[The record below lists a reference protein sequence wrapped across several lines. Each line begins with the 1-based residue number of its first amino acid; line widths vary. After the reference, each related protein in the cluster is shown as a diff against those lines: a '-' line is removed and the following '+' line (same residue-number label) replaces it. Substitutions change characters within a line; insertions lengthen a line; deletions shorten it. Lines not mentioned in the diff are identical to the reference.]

1 MVRFKVPRT
10 LRKAPGITKKMDY
23 RRRKF
28 CMFLG
33 QVQSHGQPGQ
43 LVDLQERTAR
53 ERSVSKCKV
62 QAGMVRSQHGSAWS
76 SWLRW
81 SSGSVKEA
89 EMEIKTVNQK
99 NTETLSRFSEVELG
113 KPNPSWMAG
122 QWGVYSWVHVNGLEA
137 WPLHL
142 SVFLPHSFCHWGSR
156 CSALRNTSMV
166 PIVFCI
172 FPQVPAS
179 LASISFQVFNFCS
192 LYSSTAYLPLSESFN
207 FLSLY

>member
-10 LRKAPGITKKMDY
+10 LRKALGITKKIDY
-23 RRRKF
+23 RRRNLRT
-28 CMFLG
+28 FLG

-43 LVDLQERTAR
+43 LVDLQEWTAR
-53 ERSVSKCKV
+53 ERSVCKCKV
-62 QAGMVRSQHGSAWS
+62 QVGTVRSQCGSAWI
-76 SWLRW
+76 SWPSW
-81 SSGSVKEA
+81 SSESVKEA
-89 EMEIKTVNQK
+89 EMKIETASQK
-99 NTETLSRFSEVELG
+99 NTETLSRLSVVEVG

-122 QWGVYSWVHVNGLEA
+122 QWGVYIWVHVNGLEA

-142 SVFLPHSFCHWGSR
+142 SLFLPHSFCHWGSR
-156 CSALRNTSMV
+156 CSALQNTSTV

-172 FPQVPAS
+172 FPWVPAS